1 VVKWFVEETRRE
13 VIMSAENLFDVV
25 FKGKFARELDKNRA
39 VLHFSK
45 VFKLP
50 IEKAERFFD
59 GNPRVLKKE
68 QTLEKAN
75 NFRQA
80 LKKAGLKV
88 SLVKKVNENF
98 KAELTMSAPGVIL
111 VSPPAPIVANI
122 PTSQFSL
129 DEVGAQFAN
138 PKPIEPVNIDTSS
151 FTIDEEDREIVEKE
165 EVPEPEFDVSG
176 ISLDEIGAIFDE
188 PHELPEPHLDISDL
202 SLDEVGATMVEK
214 KPTPP
219 VEIDTSGIKLLEE

>member
-1 VVKWFVEETRRE
+1 MGESRCE

-25 FKGKFARELDKNRA
+25 FKGKFVRELDKNRA

-59 GNPRVLKKE
+59 GNPRVLKKD
-68 QTLEKAN
+68 QVLEKAN

-98 KAELTMSAPGVIL
+98 KAELTMSAPGVVL
-111 VSPPAPIVANI
+111 VNPPQVVPADI
-122 PTSQFSL
+122 PTSGISL

-138 PKPIEPVNIDTSS
+138 PEPVEPVNIDTSS

-165 EVPEPEFDVSG
+165 EIPEPEFDVSS
-176 ISLDEIGAIFDE
+176 ISLDEVGAIFDE
-188 PHELPEPHLDISDL
+188 PQDIPEPHLDLSDL
-202 SLDEVGATMVEK
+202 SLDEVGATIVEK

-219 VEIDTSGIKLLEE
+219 VEIDTSSIKLLD

>member
-1 VVKWFVEETRRE
+1 MAEWLVGKSRCE

-25 FKGKFARELDKNRA
+25 FKGKFVRELDKNRA

-50 IEKAERFFD
+50 VEKAERFFD
-59 GNPRVLKKE
+59 GNPRVLKKD
-68 QTLEKAN
+68 QVLEKAN

-98 KAELTMSAPGVIL
+98 KAELTLSAPGVVL
-111 VSPPAPIVANI
+111 VSPPAPVVANI

-138 PKPIEPVNIDTSS
+138 PTPVEPVNIDTSS
-151 FTIDEEDREIVEKE
+151 FSIDEEDKEIVEKE
-165 EVPEPEFDVSG
+165 QISEPEFDVTG
-176 ISLDEIGAIFDE
+176 ISLDEVGAIFDE
-188 PHELPEPHLDISDL
+188 PQDLPEPHLDISDL

-219 VEIDTSGIKLLEE
+219 VEIDTSGIKLAE

>member
-1 VVKWFVEETRRE
+1 
-13 VIMSAENLFDVV
+13 MSAENIFDVV

-50 IEKAERFFD
+50 VEKAERFFD
-59 GNPRVLKKE
+59 GNPRVLKKD
-68 QTLEKAN
+68 QALEKAN
-75 NFRQA
+75 SFRQA

-111 VSPPAPIVANI
+111 VSPPAPVVANI

-138 PKPIEPVNIDTSS
+138 PEPVAPVNIDTTS

-165 EVPEPEFDVSG
+165 EIPEPEFDVSG

-188 PHELPEPHLDISDL
+188 PQELPEPHLDISDL
-202 SLDEVGATMVEK
+202 SLDEVGAVMVEK
-214 KPTPP
+214 KTIPA
-219 VEIDTSGIKLLEE
+219 VVIDTSNIKLVE